1 MVLSTLV
8 DTFYQAGEYNMERSQ
23 DPCELAVWDDTVSQL
38 LMNGYIKRISRKD
51 RIGCLAQFQK
61 QLIGLNKWR
70 KMRDDA

>member
-8 DTFYQAGEYNMERSQ
+8 DTFYQAGEYNMARSQ

-51 RIGCLAQFQK
+51 RIGCLA
-61 QLIGLNKWR
+61 
-70 KMRDDA
+70 

>member
-38 LMNGYIKRISRKD
+38 LMNLPFGNM
-51 RIGCLAQFQK
+51 LFQ
-61 QLIGLNKWR
+61 R
-70 KMRDDA
+70 MSY

>member
-1 MVLSTLV
+1 MLKGKIMVLSTLV

-51 RIGCLAQFQK
+51 RIGCLA
-61 QLIGLNKWR
+61 
-70 KMRDDA
+70 